1 MCRDLYTTTASCYYY
16 TADGSIIIYL
26 RVTQS
31 FGFNRLRRY
40 FIQYALLGYCSSYY
54 VGYTA
59 ENILFHVVN

>member
-1 MCRDLYTTTASCYYY
+1 MCHILYTTTASCYYY

-40 FIQYALLGYCSSYY
+40 FTQYALLGYCSYY
-54 VGYTA
+54 VGYIA
-59 ENILFHVVN
+59 ENILFRVVN